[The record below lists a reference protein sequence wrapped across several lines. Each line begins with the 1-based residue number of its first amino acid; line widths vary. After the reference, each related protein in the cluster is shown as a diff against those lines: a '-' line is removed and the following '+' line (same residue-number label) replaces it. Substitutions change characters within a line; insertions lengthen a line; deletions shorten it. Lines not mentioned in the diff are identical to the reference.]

1 MIKLYT
7 NHCRKCEILTAKLK
21 EKNVAFEIEDNEET
35 LAALGFDFMPVLE
48 VEDGKRLLYLDA
60 VNYVNSL

>member
-21 EKNVAFEIEDNEET
+21 EKNIAFDVEDNAEV
-35 LAALGFDFMPVLE
+35 LLSRGFDFMPMLE
-48 VEDGKRLLYLDA
+48 VDGRLLNYGEA
-60 VNYVNSL
+60 VKYVNAQ

>member
-7 NHCRKCEILTAKLK
+7 NHCRKCEILTAKLQ
-21 EKNVAFEIEDNEET
+21 EKNISFEIEDNEEI
-35 LAALGFDFMPVLE
+35 LLALGFDFMPVLE
-48 VEDGKRLLYLDA
+48 VDGERLDYLAA

>member
-21 EKNVAFEIEDNEET
+21 EKNVIFEVEDNEEI
-35 LAALGFDFMPVLE
+35 LLLLGFDFMPVLE
-48 VEDGKRLLYLDA
+48 VDGKLLEYGDA
-60 VNYVNSL
+60 IKYVNSL

>member
-21 EKNVAFEIEDNEET
+21 EKNVTFEVVDDEEA
-35 LAALGFDFMPVLE
+35 LVKLGFDFMPVLE
-48 VEDGKRLLYLDA
+48 VDGDRLDYLTA
-60 VNYVNSL
+60 INYVNSL

>member
-21 EKNVAFEIEDNEET
+21 EKNVSFEVEDNEET
-35 LAALGFDFMPVLE
+35 LATLGLDFMPVLE
-48 VEDGKRLLYLDA
+48 VDGKRLLYMDA
-60 VNYVNSL
+60 ITYVNSL

>member
-21 EKNVAFEIEDNEET
+21 EKNVSFEVEDNEET

-48 VEDGKRLLYLDA
+48 VDGERLQYLDA

>member
-21 EKNVAFEIEDNEET
+21 EKNVVFDIEDNEDV
-35 LAALGFDFMPVLE
+35 LLSLGFDFMPVLE
-48 VEDGKRLLYLDA
+48 VNGDKLEYGDA
-60 VNYVNSL
+60 IKYVNSL

>member
-21 EKNVAFEIEDNEET
+21 EKNIDFEVEDNET
-35 LAALGFDFMPVLE
+35 VLVSLGFDFMPVLE
-48 VEDGKRLLYLDA
+48 VNGDRLEYGNA
-60 VNYVNSL
+60 IKYVNSL

>member
-21 EKNVAFEIEDNEET
+21 EKNVDFEIEDNEET
-35 LAALGFDFMPVLE
+35 LTALGCDFMPVLE
-48 VEDGKRLLYLDA
+48 VDGERLLYLDA
-60 VNYVNSL
+60 ITYVNSL

>member
-7 NHCRKCEILTAKLK
+7 NHCRKCEILTAKLQ
-21 EKNVAFEIEDNEET
+21 EKNISFEIEDNEEI
-35 LAALGFDFMPVLE
+35 LLALGFDFMPVLE
-48 VEDGKRLLYLDA
+48 VDGERLDYMAA

>member
-21 EKNVAFEIEDNEET
+21 EKNISFEVEDNEET
-35 LAALGFDFMPVLE
+35 LTAMGFDFMPVLE
-48 VEDGKRLLYLDA
+48 VDGNRFNYLDA

>member
-21 EKNVAFEIEDNEET
+21 EKNIIFDIEDNEDV
-35 LAALGFDFMPVLE
+35 LLSLGFDFMPVLE
-48 VEDGKRLLYLDA
+48 VNGDRLEYGDA
-60 VNYVNSL
+60 IKYVNSL

>member
-21 EKNVAFEIEDNEET
+21 EKNVTFEIEDNEET
-35 LAALGFDFMPVLE
+35 LVSLGFDFMPVLE
-48 VEDGKRLLYLDA
+48 VDGKRLSYLDA
-60 VNYVNSL
+60 IAYVNSL

>member
-21 EKNVAFEIEDNEET
+21 EKNVVFDIEDNEDV
-35 LAALGFDFMPVLE
+35 LLSLGFDFMPILE
-48 VEDGKRLLYLDA
+48 VNGDKLEYGDA
-60 VNYVNSL
+60 IKYVNSL